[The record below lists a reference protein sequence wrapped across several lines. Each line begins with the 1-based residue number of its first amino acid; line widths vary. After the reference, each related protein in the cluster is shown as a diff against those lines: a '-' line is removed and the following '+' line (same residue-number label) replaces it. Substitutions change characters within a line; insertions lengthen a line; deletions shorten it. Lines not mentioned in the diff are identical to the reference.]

1 MYINHRPA
9 FGLNPADLY
18 HAFST
23 LSNQIN
29 SENGQPQMYR
39 ENLLYLLQ
47 QYGEHMNDYEMA
59 DCLSN
64 LLHLSNESIEMF
76 DTMNAEDAC
85 TLTQF
90 IFLPLDEGK
99 TSFLGQ
105 FIESQLPE
113 HVTIQTFMEDLLK
126 MPSQYIDLVMYSMK
140 AQQQRDGPSLLL
152 SKERRGQPPIEQQRS
167 KEQQQQQ
174 QQQQRRRSAITPTTQ
189 STASASND
197 S

>member
-23 LSNQIN
+23 LSNQVN

-85 TLTQF
+85 MLIQLT
-90 IFLPLDEGK
+90 FLPLDEDK
-99 TSFLGQ
+99 IYFLGQ
-105 FIESQLPE
+105 FIENQLPE
-113 HVTIQTFMEDLLK
+113 HVTIQTLMEDLLK
-126 MPSQYIDLVMYSMK
+126 MPAQYIDLVIYTMK
-140 AQQQRDGPSLLL
+140 EQQQRDGASLLL
-152 SKERRGQPPIEQQRS
+152 SKERRGQLPIEQQQP
-167 KEQQQQQ
+167 K
-174 QQQQRRRSAITPTTQ
+174 QQQRHRSAITPTTQ

-197 S
+197 SEIP